1 MSALPILLRNQ
12 LLWSAYLIW
21 SFTNPEKLPQWAA
34 DLLVSDE
41 SEVFFS
47 QASLWEI
54 SIKFNSG
61 KLVLKGMTPEEL
73 YEEIEMSHFQCLP
86 LLNEELISFHRLPIE
101 HRDPFDRIM
110 IWQCISQNIHF
121 LSVDGAAPNY
131 EKHGLMIADRK

>member
-1 MSALPILLRNQ
+1 MKILLDTH
-12 LLWSAYLIW
+12 YLIW

-54 SIKFNSG
+54 AIKFNAG
-61 KLVLKGMTPEEL
+61 KLVLKGMTAEEL

-86 LLNEELISFHRLPIE
+86 LRNEELTSFLRLPIE

-110 IWQCISQNIHF
+110 IWQCIRQNIHF

-131 EKHGLMIADRK
+131 EKHGLMIVARK

>member
-1 MSALPILLRNQ
+1 MRILLDTH
-12 LLWSAYLIW
+12 YLIW
-21 SFTNPEKLPQWAA
+21 SFTNPEKLPSWAA
-34 DLLVSDE
+34 EVLVSGDID
-41 SEVFFS
+41 VFYS

-61 KLVLKGMTPEEL
+61 KLILDGMTPEEL

-86 LLNEELISFHRLPIE
+86 LRNEDLISFYRLPIE

-110 IWQCISQNIHF
+110 IWQCIGQDFHF

-131 EKHGLMIADRK
+131 EKYGLKIAKSE